1 MTTSATPPPPSPS
14 PALTCPPVAGL
25 TNLGNT
31 CFANTVLQ
39 CLIHTLPLSQYFL
52 SNGYLRDAQAK
63 ARVLADAKKAK
74 RPPMLGTMCLP
85 FLNEY
90 HKLLFVL
97 WGQRPPHVTPQ
108 SLMVTGMRESVIRK
122 RKSPGAPVFLMGRQ
136 HDMAEYLQFVFD
148 LMHETTG
155 VPVEMHVHGEARSR
169 RDQMMVDSYEHLKQH
184 FAKEHS
190 VVVDLFAGQY
200 YVQIQTCDNQMPQ
213 DHSESYD
220 PFLMLTLALPIGVKA
235 CTLYDCL
242 GLMREPEIID
252 GWKGERTD
260 APRMI
265 EKRTYI
271 WTPPKVLVIHLK
283 RFVNRHVKNGCTVAI
298 AETLDLTDYCMGLEG
313 PVHYQL
319 HAVGNHEGT
328 STTDTTTPT
337 ARPRRTSGTDSTTLT
352 SHPSP
357 WTDSTHARV
366 MHRSTTEYQTR
377 RGHPASQGQA
387 AEA

>member
-1 MTTSATPPPPSPS
+1 MTTTPPP

-52 SNGYLRDAQAK
+52 SKGYLRDAHAK
-63 ARVLADAKKAK
+63 ARVLADAKKSK
-74 RPPMLGTMCLP
+74 RTILLGTMCLP
-85 FLNEY
+85 FLEEY

-97 WGQRPPHVTPQ
+97 WSQRPPTITPQ
-108 SLMVTGMRESVIRK
+108 SLMVTGMRESVIR
-122 RKSPGAPVFLMGRQ
+122 RRASAGAPVFLMGKQ
-136 HDMAEYLQFVFD
+136 HDMAEYLQFVLD
-148 LMHETTG
+148 LMHDTTG

-169 RDQMMVDSYEHLKQH
+169 RDQMMVDSYTHFRQH

-190 VVVDLFAGQY
+190 VVIDQFAGQY
-200 YVQIQTCDNQMPQ
+200 YVQIQTCDNKMPQ

-220 PFLMLTLALPIGVKA
+220 PFLTLTLALPVGVKA

-242 GLMREPEIID
+242 ELMREPEIID
-252 GWKGERTD
+252 GWKGGRSD

-283 RFVNRHVKNGCTVAI
+283 RFANNHVKNGCAVAI
-298 AETLDLTDYCMGLEG
+298 APMLDLTDYCMGLET
-313 PVHYQL
+313 PTHYQL
-319 HAVGNHEGT
+319 YAVGNHEGT
-328 STTDTTTPT
+328 LQFGHYYADCKAKTGQWHRFNDASVTDMTVDQLDPHTCYV
-337 ARPRRTSGTDSTTLT
+337 LFY
-352 SHPSP
+352 H
-357 WTDSTHARV
+357 RV
-366 MHRSTTEYQTR
+366 PNE
-377 RGHPASQGQA
+377 
-387 AEA
+387 

>member
-1 MTTSATPPPPSPS
+1 MTTTPPP

-52 SNGYLRDAQAK
+52 SKGYLRDAHAK
-63 ARVLADAKKAK
+63 ARVLADAKKSK
-74 RPPMLGTMCLP
+74 RTILLGTMCLP
-85 FLNEY
+85 FLEEY

-97 WGQRPPHVTPQ
+97 WSQRPPTITPQ
-108 SLMVTGMRESVIRK
+108 SLMVTGMRESVIR
-122 RKSPGAPVFLMGRQ
+122 RRASAGAPVFLMGKQ
-136 HDMAEYLQFVFD
+136 HDMAEYLQFVLD
-148 LMHETTG
+148 LMHDTTG

-169 RDQMMVDSYEHLKQH
+169 RDQMMVDSYTHFRQH

-190 VVVDLFAGQY
+190 VVIDQFAGQY
-200 YVQIQTCDNQMPQ
+200 YVQIQTCDNKMPQ

-220 PFLMLTLALPIGVKA
+220 PFLTLTLALPVGVKA

-252 GWKGERTD
+252 GWKGGRSD

-283 RFVNRHVKNGCTVAI
+283 RFANNHVKNGCAVAI
-298 AETLDLTDYCMGLEG
+298 APMLDLTDYCMGLET
-313 PVHYQL
+313 PTHYQL
-319 HAVGNHEGT
+319 YAVGNHEGT
-328 STTDTTTPT
+328 LQFGHYYADCKAKTGQWHRFNDASVTDMTVDQLDPHTCYV
-337 ARPRRTSGTDSTTLT
+337 LFY
-352 SHPSP
+352 H
-357 WTDSTHARV
+357 RV
-366 MHRSTTEYQTR
+366 PNE
-377 RGHPASQGQA
+377 
-387 AEA
+387 